1 MLKKITNFFHQIKK
15 KAYGSKQTSNLQDLL
30 EQSTDMNFLYSDKEA
45 YFSRA
50 LAFVRQGAD
59 PNVTSQ
65 TKFKDFF
72 KKNPNYTL
80 LHQAALVG
88 YIPAVKELASIVQ
101 PNMVTK
107 DKETPL
113 HLAARTGQTEA
124 MNILLNTKRFDI
136 NAVNRFGM
144 TPLYEAIRNK
154 ERDTIWLLLQ
164 HGARTDLLTPK
175 GENAFDLAKKYGNAD
190 LFPQKPSSKPTSK
203 QPKEE
208 QQPSIIEKPSITPE
222 VQALNKK
229 MKEHVMSF
237 NDVYKNPHDR
247 EKNMRLYFEK
257 GAELMRQGAAQDF
270 FDTDGES
277 LLDQAIYT
285 KNQDFMNIVISVP
298 GFQINEPNKKGQYP
312 LHVAVNYYPEGIP
325 LLLEKGADPELLDKN
340 GHTAYQNAFDQGS
353 DAKLYLKGKQ
363 KQKEL
368 SIQDRLKNL
377 EDTTKAAFQ
386 EQQAS
391 MNALINKNRKRNY

>member
-1 MLKKITNFFHQIKK
+1 
-15 KAYGSKQTSNLQDLL
+15 
-30 EQSTDMNFLYSDKEA
+30 
-45 YFSRA
+45 
-50 LAFVRQGAD
+50 
-59 PNVTSQ
+59 
-65 TKFKDFF
+65 
-72 KKNPNYTL
+72 
-80 LHQAALVG
+80 
-88 YIPAVKELASIVQ
+88 
-101 PNMVTK
+101 
-107 DKETPL
+107 
-113 HLAARTGQTEA
+113 
-124 MNILLNTKRFDI
+124 
-136 NAVNRFGM
+136 
-144 TPLYEAIRNK
+144 
-154 ERDTIWLLLQ
+154 
-164 HGARTDLLTPK
+164 
-175 GENAFDLAKKYGNAD
+175 
-190 LFPQKPSSKPTSK
+190 
-203 QPKEE
+203 
-208 QQPSIIEKPSITPE
+208 
-222 VQALNKK
+222 
-229 MKEHVMSF
+229 
-237 NDVYKNPHDR
+237 
-247 EKNMRLYFEK
+247 MRLYFEK

>member
-1 MLKKITNFFHQIKK
+1 MLNKITNFFHQTKK
-15 KAYGSKQTSNLQDLL
+15 RIHNSQQTSALQDLL
-30 EQSTDMNFLYSDKEA
+30 EQSTDMNFLYSNKDA

-154 ERDTIWLLLQ
+154 ERNTIWLLLR

-190 LFPQKPSSKPTSK
+190 LFPQKAASKLASK

-208 QQPSIIEKPSITPE
+208 QQPPIIEKKQSITPE
-222 VQALNKK
+222 VQVLNKK

-237 NDVYKNPHDR
+237 NDIYKKPHDR

-270 FDTDGES
+270 FDADGES

-285 KNQDFMNIVISVP
+285 KNTDFMNIVISVP

-368 SIQDRLKNL
+368 SIQDRLKIL
-377 EDTTKAAFQ
+377 ERSTEEALQEEKAK
-386 EQQAS
+386 
-391 MNALINKNRKRNY
+391 MNALIQKTKKTH